1 MSENYDSQE
10 NYDPHD
16 MRSLFTEYLRAQD
29 SSFHL
34 REEQIFLAEKIN
46 HTMGHGGNLLAE
58 AGTGIGKSF
67 SYLVPA
73 LLYANAGYKVIIV
86 TATINLQHQ
95 LVDYDIP
102 RMKRLLKLQVPV
114 TVLKGKRNYLCKR
127 RADLFFSQ
135 EQDLIFKTEGMKE
148 IYDWT
153 QNSNTG
159 DKEELSK
166 RLDIPQALW
175 NDIATDEYACGG
187 SICAKRRLEGCF
199 YLEQRRKAREVGVV
213 ITNYSILAYHLRMQF
228 SKNSSSKNS
237 NSSSKS
243 SDSKSSNAD
252 SKNSS
257 SKSSDSKSSDSSDSS
272 LLPEDAIYILDE
284 AHRLPEIIRNGLV
297 TTLSEQECKRVHDL
311 FLGKKGFLTQERKQQ
326 GEFKDA
332 ALKAIDLYTTKF
344 ADVMEQFS
352 SIQKTIQE
360 WTLSESQKTK
370 NKKQEKINY
379 NTLLQDQETGNR
391 LLDDFFVLSTNI
403 EMLRQFLRELQGAF
417 KDKQN
422 LSSQIGNVHQWWEQ
436 QQYVALGLSQDETS
450 SKELRWCEYGEGTKN
465 VQFATVRLQVDD
477 VLEEHFFNR
486 VPVSICTSATMA
498 VFQEFEYWKKRAG
511 LRTTSE
517 ELLLPSPFLYKE
529 RVLMAIPKDAPMPT
543 EGEEK
548 YIEYLKSML
557 PKTIRATSGRCLVLC
572 TSNSMVR
579 ALGEHLKK
587 ELVNEESRVLMQD
600 GRYSSTSLG
609 RKFREDVQSV
619 LVATSSFWEGFDAP
633 GETMRMLVITRI
645 PFTSPEDFFFKE
657 EAAIIEQ
664 NGENSFRNLSL
675 PLAELRLRQGFGRL
689 MRSSE
694 DGGVVLIT
702 DKRIIEKSY
711 GKILMRALP
720 KCKECF
726 DTTKNVQEEI
736 LQHIR
741 HL

>member
-1 MSENYDSQE
+1 MSENYDSQ
-10 NYDPHD
+10 D

-102 RMKRLLKLQVPV
+102 RMKQLLKLQVPV

-135 EQDLIFKTEGMKE
+135 EQDLLFKTEGMKE

-153 QNSNTG
+153 QNSSTG

-175 NDIATDEYACGG
+175 NDIATDEYTCGG

-213 ITNYSILAYHLRMQF
+213 ITNYSILAYHLRMQ
-228 SKNSSSKNS
+228 SA
-237 NSSSKS
+237 KS
-243 SDSKSSNAD
+243 SDSKSSSA
-252 SKNSS
+252 
-257 SKSSDSKSSDSSDSS
+257 KSSDSKSSDSSDSS

-326 GEFKDA
+326 GEFKDV

-370 NKKQEKINY
+370 TKKKQEKINF
-379 NTLLQDQETGNR
+379 NTLLRDQETGNR

-403 EMLRQFLRELQGAF
+403 EMLRGFLRELQGSF

-422 LSSQIGNVHQWWEQ
+422 LSTQIGNVHQWWEQ
-436 QQYVALGLSQDETS
+436 QQHIALGFSQDETS
-450 SKELRWCEYGEGTKN
+450 SKELRWCEYGEVTKS
-465 VQFATVRLQVDD
+465 VQFATVQLQVDD

-486 VPVSICTSATMA
+486 VPVSICTSATMT
-498 VFQEFEYWKKRAG
+498 VFQKFEYWKKRAG

-529 RVLMAIPKDAPMPT
+529 RVLMAIPRDAPMPT

-587 ELVNEESRVLMQD
+587 ELENEESRVLMQD

-657 EAAIIEQ
+657 EAAIIEK
-664 NGENSFRNLSL
+664 NGENLFRTLSL

-711 GKILMRALP
+711 GTILRRALP